1 MAHPT
6 VAVFE
11 YHLVGYRR
19 VWIGTVVSSLATP
32 VLFFLGLG
40 VIMGSYVDRNG
51 ALDIPYLH
59 FLASGLLVSTGL
71 QIAMTE
77 SGLPV
82 LSHFKWERIYF
93 GVAAAPPRV
102 ADMILGRLG
111 YISLRVAIAAIAFLV
126 VMVPFGAVAS
136 VWAVLLPA
144 IAVLVGLAGAAPM
157 FAYAATVNGA
167 NVMTVM
173 LRFGMLPMTLFSGVF
188 FPVGQ
193 LPVVLQ
199 PVAYA
204 LPLWHGV
211 ELSRAASLGVAPAL
225 AVPVHIGVLV
235 LWFVVGYALA
245 HARFT
250 RRLAV

>member
-1 MAHPT
+1 MVHPA

-19 VWIGTVVSSLATP
+19 IWIGTVASSLATP

-40 VIMGSYVDRNG
+40 VIMGAYVDRNG
-51 ALDIPYLH
+51 VLSIPYLH
-59 FLASGLLVSTGL
+59 FLAPALLASTGL

-93 GVAAAPPRV
+93 GVAAAPLRV

-111 YISLRVAIAAIAFLV
+111 YIALRVMIAATAFLV
-126 VMVPFGAVAS
+126 VMLPFGVVRS
-136 VWAVLLPA
+136 PWGAVLPLV
-144 IAVLVGLAGAAPM
+144 AVLVGLAGAAPM
-157 FAYAATVNGA
+157 FAYAATVDGA

-188 FPVGQ
+188 FPVSQ
-193 LPVVLQ
+193 LPLALQ

-211 ELSRAASLGVAPAL
+211 ELSRAAALGIGTAL
-225 AVPVHIGVLV
+225 PVPLHIGVLV
-235 LWFVVGYALA
+235 LWFVAGYALA
-245 HARFT
+245 HSRFT